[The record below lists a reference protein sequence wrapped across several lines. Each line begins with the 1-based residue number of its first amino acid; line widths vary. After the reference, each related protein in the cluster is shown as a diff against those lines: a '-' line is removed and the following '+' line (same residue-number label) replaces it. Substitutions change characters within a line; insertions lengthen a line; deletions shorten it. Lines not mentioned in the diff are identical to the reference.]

1 MKILFENTEIAFK
14 IKSDS
19 DLRKAYYLFK
29 LIGSNTLVNV
39 GGFFTNV
46 ALKIHFPIGW
56 AVRPT
61 IYNHFVGGET
71 IEKCIPLVRKM
82 EEHNMKAILDYSVE
96 GGENEDVIEATL
108 AETIRTFENAGK
120 DKNIPFGVF
129 KPTAFAPG
137 EILAKC
143 SSDEELTEEEKKE
156 ADKFIDRI
164 DRLSAAAQKNNIPLM
179 IDAEDYAYQKFIDEV
194 ILKMMKKYN
203 KEKAVVFNTLQMYR
217 TDRLDFLKDLHQ
229 KSIEHNFF
237 IGIKFVRGAYM
248 EKERELAQKG
258 GYPDPIHPNKAE
270 TDKFYN
276 LALKY
281 SVENIDKISIFNATH
296 NEESSQYLVDLM
308 EEHNIPKDD
317 FRCYFS
323 QLYGMSDNISYNLS
337 EAGYNVAKYTPY
349 GPIKHVVPYLLRRTQ
364 ENTSVEGQ
372 TSRELNLLI
381 KERARRKNLKNK

>member
-1 MKILFENTEIAFK
+1 MKISFDNTEIAFK

-19 DLRKAYYLFK
+19 DLKKAYYLFK
-29 LIGSNTLVNV
+29 LIGNNTLVNV

-46 ALKIHFPIGW
+46 ALGIHFPIGW
-56 AVRPT
+56 AVKPT
-61 IYNHFVGGET
+61 VYNHFVGGET
-71 IEKCIPLVRKM
+71 IESCIPLVRRM
-82 EEHNMKAILDYSVE
+82 EKHNMKTILDYSVE
-96 GGENEDVIEATL
+96 GGEDEEVIEATL
-108 AETIRTFENAGK
+108 LETIRTFENAGK
-120 DKNIPFGVF
+120 DKNVPFGVF
-129 KPTAFAPG
+129 KPTAFASG
-137 EILAKC
+137 KILSKC
-143 SSDEELTEEEKKE
+143 STDEELNEEEKVE

-164 DRLSAAAQKNNIPLM
+164 DRLSAAAFKNNIPLM

-194 ILKMMKKYN
+194 IFKMMVKYN
-203 KEKAVVFNTLQMYR
+203 KEKAIVFNTLQMYR

-229 KSIEHNFF
+229 KSIEGNFF

-248 EKERELAQKG
+248 EKERERAKKL
-258 GYPDPIHPNKAE
+258 GYKDPIQPDKAT
-270 TDKFYN
+270 TDKDYN

-281 SVENIDKISIFNATH
+281 SIENIDKISIFNATH
-296 NEESSQYLVDLM
+296 NEDSSQYLVDLM
-308 EEHNIPKDD
+308 QEHNIPKDD

-349 GPIKHVVPYLLRRTQ
+349 GPIKQVVPYLLRRTQ

-381 KERARRKNLKNK
+381 KERTRRKE